1 MQIKERGITICHK
14 LDEAYKNAPLALKFA
29 NPFQLLVATIL
40 SAQCT
45 DERVNQVTAKLFKKY
60 PDAHELSQAN
70 ISTLEQDIKPTGF
83 FRNKAKSLI
92 GCASVLVDRHD
103 GTVPSDLDA
112 LVKLP
117 GVGRKTAN
125 VVLAGA
131 FGIPGIIVDT
141 HVSRVSRRLG
151 LTKNKDAVKIEF
163 DLMGIIP
170 KDRWSLFSRQLILHG
185 RAVCAARKP
194 RCETCFVSELCDYFQ
209 ENMEK

>member
-1 MQIKERGITICHK
+1 MQIKEKATIIYDK
-14 LDEAYKNAPLALKFA
+14 LDKEYKNAPLALNFV

-45 DERVNQVTAKLFKKY
+45 DERVNKVTATLFKKY
-60 PDAHELSQAN
+60 PNVHELSRAN
-70 ISTLEQDIKPTGF
+70 ISILEQDIKPTGF

-92 GCASVLVDRHD
+92 GCSSVLVERHD
-103 GTVPSDLDA
+103 GTVPSNLDA
-112 LVKLP
+112 LVNLP

-141 HVSRVSRRLG
+141 HVSRVSRRIG

-163 DLMGIIP
+163 DLMEIIP
-170 KDRWSLFSRQLILHG
+170 KDRWSSFSRQLILHG
-185 RAVCAARKP
+185 RAICAARKP
-194 RCETCFVSELCDYFQ
+194 RCEICFLSASCDYFQ
-209 ENMEK
+209 ENIQK